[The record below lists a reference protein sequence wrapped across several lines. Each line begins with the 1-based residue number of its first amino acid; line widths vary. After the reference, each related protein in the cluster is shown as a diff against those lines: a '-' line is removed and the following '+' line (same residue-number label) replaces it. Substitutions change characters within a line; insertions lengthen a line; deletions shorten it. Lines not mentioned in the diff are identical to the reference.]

1 MRQKSDLE
9 TNTLSEALHCAWSF
23 LVSLFPAHLAFV
35 TLLLA
40 VAAPSV
46 VMVRQGG
53 CHASCRSR
61 YPVCKLSWSVGLFST
76 EWGYLGI
83 SRALGQGCPWPELFG
98 RGGKVLAVYVLSEG
112 GMLWDKEEP
121 LLLRARARIIF
132 CWGPHGLFV
141 FPTVVQAAFSWCNGL
156 LPTGCL
162 MAPAVAGHPEQQFLL
177 FPGEGRGMHT
187 HTNTHTQ
194 LIKQQNVHIFL
205 SLYFFFSHVYLQLL

>member
-53 CHASCRSR
+53 CHALCRSR
-61 YPVCKLSWSVGLFST
+61 YPVCKLSWCVGLFST

-83 SRALGQGCPWPELFG
+83 SRALGKGCP
-98 RGGKVLAVYVLSEG
+98 
-112 GMLWDKEEP
+112 
-121 LLLRARARIIF
+121 
-132 CWGPHGLFV
+132 
-141 FPTVVQAAFSWCNGL
+141 
-156 LPTGCL
+156 
-162 MAPAVAGHPEQQFLL
+162 
-177 FPGEGRGMHT
+177 
-187 HTNTHTQ
+187 
-194 LIKQQNVHIFL
+194 
-205 SLYFFFSHVYLQLL
+205 